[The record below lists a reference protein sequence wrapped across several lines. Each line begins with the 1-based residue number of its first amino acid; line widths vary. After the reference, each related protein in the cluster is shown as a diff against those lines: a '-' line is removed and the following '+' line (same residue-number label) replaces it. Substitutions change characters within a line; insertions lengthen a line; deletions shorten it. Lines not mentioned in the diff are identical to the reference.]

1 MSHSLMASLK
11 SVITSFAG
19 NTALIYSVMAG
30 NDVAVEILL
39 RSFRRLGLNVDY
51 INNEGL
57 TALLIAAKEGYIAC
71 ASLLA
76 LEGKACISF
85 RDREKG
91 MNAEE
96 WARAQGCSTPE
107 VMAFSAQ
114 AQYLGYKRI
123 DGGSRGG
130 SIKRDDDDRPR
141 LEGASG
147 TSADLDVDDLA
158 HRLEGLGNDD
168 AGKFYP
174 NKDNNYLNVTNIPER
189 RKRRSL
195 PAIKFSSAI
204 FSGRRSPKEG
214 MRTPKRKSSGS
225 KERGG
230 RRSPISPGRQEQ
242 RSPVSPNSLSS
253 RHSPLG
259 ELSGSDIGEERRV
272 GSGSSTVASAS
283 KVDCE
288 VELLDAPPAGKGAKP
303 KR

>member
-1 MSHSLMASLK
+1 MASLK
-11 SVITSFAG
+11 SVIISFAG
-19 NTALIYSVMAG
+19 NTALIYSAIAG
-30 NDVAVEILL
+30 NDVAVEILI
-39 RSFRRLGLNVDY
+39 RSFRRLGLNVDH

-57 TALLIAAKEGYIAC
+57 TALLLAAKEGYIAC

-76 LEGKACISF
+76 IEGKACISF

-96 WARAQGCSTPE
+96 WARSQGCSTPE

-114 AQYLGYKRI
+114 AQFLGYKRV

-130 SIKRDDDDRPR
+130 SMRRDDDDRPR

-147 TSADLDVDDLA
+147 TNRDLDVDDLA
-158 HRLEGLGNDD
+158 HRLEHLDGNDSD
-168 AGKFYP
+168 KFFQ
-174 NKDNNYLNVTNIPER
+174 NKDNNYLNVTSIPER

-195 PAIKFSSAI
+195 PAIKFSSSI

-242 RSPVSPNSLSS
+242 RSPVSPNTMS
-253 RHSPLG
+253 RHSPVG
-259 ELSGSDIGEERRV
+259 ELSGTDIGDERTEKRP
-272 GSGSSTVASAS
+272 GSGTSTAASAS
-283 KVDCE
+283 KVNCE